1 MTPSPDHIRKAEEI
15 IALYAYIRGNDM
27 VRLTAE
33 PVCVNEGEE
42 YGVSINAAWTSGL
55 ERSRAKSEVRDRMAL
70 DLATAIVL
78 NGRKWRG

>member
-1 MTPSPDHIRKAEEI
+1 MTPSPDHIRKAEET

-42 YGVSINAAWTSGL
+42 
-55 ERSRAKSEVRDRMAL
+55 MA
-70 DLATAIVL
+70 
-78 NGRKWRG
+78 